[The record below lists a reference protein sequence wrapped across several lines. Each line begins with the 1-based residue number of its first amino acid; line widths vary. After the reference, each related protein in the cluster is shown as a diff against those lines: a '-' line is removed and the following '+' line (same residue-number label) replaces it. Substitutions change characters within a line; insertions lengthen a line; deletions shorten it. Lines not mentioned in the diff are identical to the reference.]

1 MLRSCHTPRHIHLTL
16 KNMKIKSNILFILL
30 ALLWMPVCGWAQ
42 LVDPGEGEGPGNF
55 VAEIGDPKY
64 KSLKEAFAAENNE
77 NADIKLL
84 VSLPLEEELAVDK
97 AIVLDLNGLALT
109 GNEYAGFKL
118 DEDSDKAAK
127 LTITNGA
134 MVGSFNVSDFT
145 KLFVGD
151 NVNLGQTAFKE
162 NYKGEE
168 LYRVL
173 ANKVKDVALT
183 GVSFYKGNTKLTNYS
198 VTDKAICLDTG
209 FSGFRTYLLYNRY

>member
-42 LVDPGEGEGPGNF
+42 DLVDPGEGEGPGNF
-55 VAEIGDPKY
+55 VAEIIGTEKY
-64 KSLKEAFAAENNE
+64 KSLKEAFATATK
-77 NADIKLL
+77 DQTISLL
-84 VSLPLEEELAVDK
+84 VSLPLEEELTVDK

-118 DEDSDKAAK
+118 DEDVAK

-134 MVGSFNVSDFT
+134 MVGSFNVSDFN
-145 KLFVGD
+145 KLFVGKD
-151 NVNLGQTAFKE
+151 VNLGQTAFKKD
-162 NYKGEE
+162 YKGEE

-173 ANKVKDVALT
+173 AETDVDLTEVK
-183 GVSFYKGNTKLTNYS
+183 FYKGNTELTNYS
-198 VTDKAICLDTG
+198 TTDDAIC
-209 FSGFRTYLLYNRY
+209 F

>member
-42 LVDPGEGEGPGNF
+42 DLVDPGEGEGPGNF
-55 VAEIGDPKY
+55 VAEIGDQKY
-64 KSLKEAFAAENNE
+64 KSLKDAFAAENNE
-77 NADIKLL
+77 NDDIKLL

-109 GNEYAGFKL
+109 GNEYASFKL
-118 DEDSDKAAK
+118 DEDPDEAAK

-134 MVGSFNVSDFT
+134 MVGSFNVSDFN
-145 KLFVGD
+145 KLFVGKD
-151 NVNLGQTAFKE
+151 VNLGQTAFKKD
-162 NYKGEE
+162 YKGEE

-173 ANKVKDVALT
+173 AETDVNLT
-183 GVSFYKGNTKLTNYS
+183 GVKFYKGNTELTNYS
-198 VTDKAICLDTG
+198 TTDNAIC
-209 FSGFRTYLLYNRY
+209 F